1 MIVFKTEMEK
11 MPSCCNYCNVK
22 YGCRHAHLLNLNAL
36 KLTLHRASKCPLLE
50 IPDPKPEQ
58 EIELKP
64 IITITQHEH
73 DLISIIKKA
82 YPEYKYLLINK
93 MFVNL
98 FLAKN
103 SNVDIGDKTRI
114 YYDCQMELFNTDKL
128 PNLCKF
134 TDEKTICIEYN
145 IDQLLSRPIRKENPN
160 AETKI

>member
-1 MIVFKTEMEK
+1 MIVFKTEMKE
-11 MPSCCNYCNVK
+11 MPTLCRQCNQVHNCMWWLGK
-22 YGCRHAHLLNLNAL
+22 KINLDTPRL
-36 KLTLHRASKCPLLE
+36 PDCPLIE
-50 IPDPKPEQ
+50 IPDPKPEH

-103 SNVDIGDKTRI
+103 SNIDIGDKTRI

-145 IDQLLSRPIRKENPN
+145 IDQLLSLPIRKE
-160 AETKI
+160 